1 MQYDRKS
8 GLLCPYQTDSR
19 ICTFAGTTM
28 WRGGRPFSSMSIR
41 TRTLS
46 RAISSTGCSM
56 VVIRG
61 TKNLLISM
69 PSKPITPT
77 SSGTRR
83 PMSVRARMTPIATV
97 SDMQK
102 TAVVSLCVAK
112 KARVVS

>member
-28 WRGGRPFSSMSIR
+28 WRGGRP
-41 TRTLS
+41 
-46 RAISSTGCSM
+46 RAISSMGCSM

-69 PSKPITPT
+69 PSKPMTPT